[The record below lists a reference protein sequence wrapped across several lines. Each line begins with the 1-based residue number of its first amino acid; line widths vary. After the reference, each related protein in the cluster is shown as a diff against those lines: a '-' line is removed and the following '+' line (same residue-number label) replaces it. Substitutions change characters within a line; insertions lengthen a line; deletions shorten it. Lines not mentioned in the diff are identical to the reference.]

1 MQLAIIEM
9 NLGLEEEH
17 ITAAV
22 TLSYRVPCGAAVRPG
37 WPPEKSQIVVLPFP
51 SSCTESWGWAS
62 AGSELPVEKLSF
74 PGFGTLF
81 ISR

>member
-1 MQLAIIEM
+1 MSLSFHLGHHRIFIRPNNMQLAIIEM

-37 WPPEKSQIVVLPFP
+37 
-51 SSCTESWGWAS
+51 
-62 AGSELPVEKLSF
+62 
-74 PGFGTLF
+74 
-81 ISR
+81 